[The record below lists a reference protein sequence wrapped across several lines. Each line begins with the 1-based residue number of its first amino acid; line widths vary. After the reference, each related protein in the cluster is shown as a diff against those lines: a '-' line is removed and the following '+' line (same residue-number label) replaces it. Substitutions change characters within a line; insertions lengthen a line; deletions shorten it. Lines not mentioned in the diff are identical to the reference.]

1 MQRIALIQT
10 LGVALAFSTPFFI
23 SKEYYF
29 ISLACVL
36 SSVYF
41 VVRGQQL
48 AQKIIASK

>member
-1 MQRIALIQT
+1 MQRIAFIQM
-10 LGVALAFSTPFFI
+10 LGVVIAFCTPFFI

-48 AQKIIASK
+48 AHKLLTNK